1 MTYGYR
7 FRELGLLPGAINT
20 SVKIIVNSAINPM
33 FRSPVMESLG
43 CHVVGATPIHPDHND
58 QNSMIAGGLKRIARH
73 VPTPKRTE
81 LEGLRA
87 FTKKFLKDYV
97 SRIDPCADISVEGW
111 LKNTNYPEWR
121 RKELMDVWE
130 KCGMVLSKKDYN
142 CKCFMKDETY
152 PEFKLPRG
160 IFSRSDAWKCFMGP
174 ITKLIEEI
182 VYKLPWFI
190 KHVPVPYRPE
200 YIANMIYIPGAIYVA
215 TDYTAFE
222 ASFTR
227 EVMEVC
233 EFELYEHCARDVRGG
248 AEWLREVKKTLGGQN
263 HCQFKRFNLN
273 IPATRMSGEMST
285 SLGNG
290 FTNLM
295 IMLYLCEKLGSTC
308 VGVVEGDD
316 GLFRINGEIPSDKD
330 FADLGFTIKL
340 EKHTELNKASF
351 CGLVFDV
358 DDKINVSCPR
368 EILLNFGWSKTP
380 YVRARKTRKLELLKS
395 KSLSFAHQYK
405 GCPIIQSMAHYGL
418 RMTKR
423 VEIRRFLNKERSLS
437 MWDREQLLMALR
449 NPIEKINVPMKTRL
463 LMQDTFGVPV
473 DMQIRIETYFDN
485 LNSLVPWMDN
495 DIYLLMDDNSK
506 LMYQMYTGPDQGDHP
521 KLNVPYYDGALGIFS
536 KNIKFSRNALNFG
549 VQNLVFC

>member
-7 FRELGLLPGAINT
+7 FRELGLLPGNVNT
-20 SVKIIVNSAINPM
+20 NVKIIVNSAIDPM
-33 FRSPVMESLG
+33 KRTPAMESLG
-43 CHVVGATPIHPDHND
+43 CHVLGATPIHPDHND
-58 QNSMIAGGLKRIARH
+58 QNSMIAGGLKRIARQ
-73 VPTPKRTE
+73 VPTPKNEE

-87 FTKKFLKDYV
+87 FTRKFLKENV
-97 SRIDPCADISVEGW
+97 AKLDPCADISVATW
-111 LKNTNYPEWR
+111 LASTNYPEWR
-121 RKELMDVWE
+121 RKELEKVWE
-130 KCGMVLSKKDYN
+130 DCGMVLSKKDYN

-152 PEFKLPRG
+152 TEFKLPRG

-174 ITKLIEEI
+174 ITKLIEEKI
-182 VYKLPWFI
+182 YALPWFI
-190 KHVPVPYRPE
+190 KHIPVPYRPE
-200 YIANMIYIPGAIYVA
+200 YIARMIYIPGAIYVA

-222 ASFTR
+222 ASFVK

-233 EFELYEHCARDVRGG
+233 EFELYEHCASEVRGG
-248 AEWLREVKKTLGGQN
+248 AEWLREVKKTLGGLN

-295 IMLYLCEKLGSTC
+295 VMLYLCSKLGSTC

-316 GLFRINGEIPSDKD
+316 GLFRIDGEIPSSKD
-330 FADLGFTIKL
+330 FEDLGFTIKL

-380 YVRARKTRKLELLKS
+380 YVRARKSRKMELLRS

-418 RMTKR
+418 RMTKHVDIMR
-423 VEIRRFLNKERSLS
+423 YLNKERSIS
-437 MWDREQLLMALR
+437 MWEREQLLMALR
-449 NPIEKINVPMKTRL
+449 APIIKTDVPVKTRL
-463 LMQDTFGVPV
+463 LMQDTFGVPI

-485 LNSLVPWMDN
+485 LDSLVPWMDN
-495 DIYLLMDDNSK
+495 DIYLLMDDSSK
-506 LMYQMYTGPDQGDHP
+506 LMSSMYTCHDQGDHP
-521 KLNVPYYDGALGIFS
+521 KLNVADYDGALGKFS
-536 KNIKFSRNALNFG
+536 EFIKFSRNALSSG
-549 VQNLVFC
+549 VQYLVF